1 MIILTVLLTI
11 QLITLW
17 RCLNNHWFNIGQH
30 GIKEGRSC
38 RLHEEVQVR
47 ARTEAQVHTEVQA
60 EALTGVTP
68 RAGAATALTA
78 AEAIPAGRALSETTG
93 KTGP

>member
-1 MIILTVLLTI
+1 MIILTVLLMI

-60 EALTGVTP
+60 EALTGATP
-68 RAGAATALTA
+68 RAGAATVPTA
-78 AEAIPAGRALSETTG
+78 AGAIPAGRILSGVTG
-93 KTGP
+93 RQGP